1 MNPKPKKLKTLR
13 WAFSLAWRFDWRKL
27 VGWYSLG
34 ILVAL
39 LPSISLIFNRQ
50 VVALLTAYIMDGT
63 GSFAATLPS
72 LLAYGGTMILIG
84 LSARVNNNLVYMMMY
99 DMYYL
104 GMMELA
110 MDQVPKIRLLDLMK
124 KDIRDKYSF
133 AIQRPGSITDIIS
146 ISCQIMTKFVMIAS
160 LLMVAFDLSIF
171 VFLLTLV
178 YVVGMFIMHLL
189 MTEDDKL
196 SWDVVVEHN
205 RRAEYYEM
213 LPFSPGIAKENRVF
227 HNEEKIVE
235 QWHQNYDLVDDHFLQ
250 NAKVIEK
257 RNFISGIVYYVFL
270 IGIIIYS
277 LIAVANRTMT
287 ADVFLVLYT
296 LCMNIFQAILGFAR
310 EVMTLN
316 RGLQAAGNQLAFYE
330 MPIFTEPDDGDQPLD
345 RVDADTVFRAE
356 HLTFGYTADKT
367 TLDDLNFSIKRG
379 EVIALVGTNGSGKTT
394 LTKLLLGMFAPTGG
408 KLWLY
413 GKPYIQVTRQN
424 IRECIG
430 VFFQDYYIFH
440 HTLRENVGYGDVKNV
455 GNDEKIREA
464 IRKGGAE
471 QIVAGLP
478 SGLDTLLNRDVDKS
492 GVVLSGGQNQRVAV
506 SRAHMSDREVLI
518 FDEPAAML
526 DPLAEMQ
533 QFMNIK
539 ESLHGR
545 TAVLISHRVGF
556 ARLADRI
563 FMMDGGRLAEVG
575 THEEL
580 VAKNGLYAH
589 FFAEQAQWY
598 HMDEEGNA

>member
-1 MNPKPKKLKTLR
+1 MKKKGSKWKTLR
-13 WAFSLAWRFDWRKL
+13 WAFSLAWKFDWRKL

-34 ILVAL
+34 IIVAI
-39 LPSISLIFNRQ
+39 LPSVSLLFNRQ
-50 VVALLTAYIMDGT
+50 VVQLLTAYIVDGT

-72 LLAYGGTMILIG
+72 LLAYGFTMILIG

-99 DMYYL
+99 DTYYL

-110 MDQVPKIRLLDLMK
+110 MDQVPKIKLLDLMK

-146 ISCQIMTKFVMIAS
+146 ESCQIVTKFVMITS
-160 LLMVAFDLSIF
+160 LLVVAFNLSVF
-171 VFLLTLV
+171 VFLLTFL
-178 YVVGMFIMHLL
+178 YVLGMFVMNLL
-189 MTEDDKL
+189 LTEDDKF
-196 SWDVVVEHN
+196 SWDVVVEYE

-235 QWHQNYDLVDDHFLQ
+235 QWHQNYDLVDRHFLDH
-250 NAKVIEK
+250 AKAVEK

-270 IGIIIYS
+270 AVIIVYS
-277 LIAVANRTMT
+277 LIAVANHTMT
-287 ADVFLVLYT
+287 ADMFLVLYT
-296 LCMNIFQAILGFAR
+296 LCMNIYQAILGFAR
-310 EVMTLN
+310 EILYLN
-316 RGLQAAGNQLAFYE
+316 RGLQAAGNQLEFYE
-330 MPIFTEPDDGDQPLD
+330 MPIFTESDDGDQPFEK
-345 RVDADTVFRAE
+345 ADEETVFRAE
-356 HLTFGYTADKT
+356 HLTFGYTAEKM
-367 TLDDLNFSIKRG
+367 TLDDLNFSIKKG
-379 EVIALVGTNGSGKTT
+379 EVIALVGSNGSGKTT

-413 GKPYIQVTRQN
+413 GKPYTEVTRQN
-424 IRECIG
+424 IRELVG
-430 VFFQDYYIFH
+430 VFFQDFYIFH

-455 GNDEKIREA
+455 GNVEKIREA

-471 QIVAGLP
+471 QIVAKMPGGLE
-478 SGLDTLLNRDVDKS
+478 TLLNRDVDKS

-539 ESLHGR
+539 ESLNGR

-575 THEEL
+575 THDEL
-580 VAKNGLYAH
+580 MAKKGLYAH
-589 FFAEQAQWY
+589 FFEEQARWY
-598 HMDEEGNA
+598 RTEEGNA